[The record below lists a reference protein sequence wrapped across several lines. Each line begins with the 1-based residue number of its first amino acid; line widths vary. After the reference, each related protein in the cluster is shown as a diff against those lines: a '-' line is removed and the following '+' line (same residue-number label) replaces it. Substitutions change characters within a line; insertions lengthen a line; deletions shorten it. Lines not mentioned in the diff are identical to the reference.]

1 MKSTIKRRT
10 LIKLAGAGALAS
22 SFPSPSIA
30 QGVTLRWWYHFDNP
44 QNSPA
49 AFVKRF
55 EEKNPGIRI
64 QAEAIPWGGGTDYA
78 TRIFASAVA
87 GNLPDTGLVRLS
99 YLSQLMEMD
108 ALTPLSDYIKNW
120 SDRGDIPDDLWKLNT
135 AKDGKLYYM
144 PAHYVVLYLCYRT
157 DLFQQAG
164 LQPPKTFEEFRACAK
179 ALTKGDVYGFGMRG
193 AAGGFDNWGP
203 FVLGGG
209 ASFDK
214 GGMVTEKAIKANEW
228 YVNLFRQDKVTPPSA
243 PTDAFR
249 QIVDGF
255 KAGRTAMVIHHLTSA
270 NEMVAAL
277 GDDKVGAVP
286 VPKAPDGKAWTIF
299 GDESNA
305 IFSTC
310 KNKEAAFK
318 WISFLSSNEGNMM
331 FTKETAQLTV
341 TKSGAA
347 NWTLHPKRF
356 VDASLQSL
364 PFSSVLPDSPK
375 TVDFVRT
382 VWPTNMQRALLGEI
396 SPADQMRAYEK
407 HYHG

>member
-1 MKSTIKRRT
+1 MKHNIKRRT
-10 LIKLAGAGALAS
+10 LLKLAGAGALAS

-55 EEKNPGIRI
+55 EEKNPGIKI

-108 ALTPLSDYIKNW
+108 ALTPLSDYIKAW
-120 SDRGDIPDDLWKLNT
+120 PDRSDIPDDLWKLNT

-157 DLFQQAG
+157 DLFKQAG
-164 LQPPKTFEEFRACAK
+164 LEPPKTFEEFRTCAK

-203 FVLGGG
+203 FVIGGG

-214 GGMVTEKAIKANEW
+214 GGMITEKAIKANEW

-270 NEMVAAL
+270 NEMVSAL

-318 WISFLSSNEGNMM
+318 WISLLSQGDNAAHRDEIGCGQLD
-331 FTKETAQLTV
+331 TAPEALRRCEPAV
-341 TKSGAA
+341 AA
-347 NWTLHPKRF
+347 VLLRAARF
-356 VDASLQSL
+356 AQDGR
-364 PFSSVLPDSPK
+364 F
-375 TVDFVRT
+375 
-382 VWPTNMQRALLGEI
+382 RAHGV
-396 SPADQMRAYEK
+396 ADQHAARAV
-407 HYHG
+407 G